1 MNKELKH
8 AFFLVSMANSL
19 PTEFNN
25 CLNWAME
32 KGPSKDV
39 SFIDP
44 VKHYGLISVP
54 VSAVSIST
62 KPVHQGVCLKC
73 CQTFDDSRIL
83 KEESFYTPCQCG
95 LIEID
100 CEVEID

>member
-19 PTEFNN
+19 PTEFHN

-44 VKHYGLISVP
+44 DMDPYQRLWLQFQFLLNL
-54 VSAVSIST
+54 ST
-62 KPVHQGVCLKC
+62 KECV
-73 CQTFDDSRIL
+73 
-83 KEESFYTPCQCG
+83 
-95 LIEID
+95 
-100 CEVEID
+100 